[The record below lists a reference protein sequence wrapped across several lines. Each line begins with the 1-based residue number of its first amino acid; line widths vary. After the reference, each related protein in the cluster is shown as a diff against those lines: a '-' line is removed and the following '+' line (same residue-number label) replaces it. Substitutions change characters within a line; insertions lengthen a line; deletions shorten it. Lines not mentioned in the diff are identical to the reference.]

1 MSRFEHE
8 SEYCN
13 DSVDAI
19 NAVRCPILFVSG
31 LQVMLSCDPA
41 IKVVISV
48 KLILG
53 IAAFA
58 ETTAGIPVPSTS

>member
-41 IKVVISV
+41 IKVVY
-48 KLILG
+48 
-53 IAAFA
+53 FC
-58 ETTAGIPVPSTS
+58 ETDSRNSRLR